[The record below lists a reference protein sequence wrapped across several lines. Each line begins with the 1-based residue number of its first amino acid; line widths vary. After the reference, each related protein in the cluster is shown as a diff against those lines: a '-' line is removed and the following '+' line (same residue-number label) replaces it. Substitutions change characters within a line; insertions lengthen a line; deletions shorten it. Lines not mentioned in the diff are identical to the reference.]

1 MDWPWPLGR
10 RIVVGSAEIHTKN
23 CVLEYLI
30 LYTTYMGL
38 MCDNTTEI
46 LTSYEKTE
54 FDQNYIFSTVLKL
67 QSRVI
72 ID

>member
-1 MDWPWPLGR
+1 M
-10 RIVVGSAEIHTKN
+10 VGSAEIHTKN
-23 CVLEYLI
+23 CVLEYLL

-38 MCDNTTEI
+38 MCDSTTEI

-67 QSRVI
+67 QSCVVI
-72 ID
+72 D